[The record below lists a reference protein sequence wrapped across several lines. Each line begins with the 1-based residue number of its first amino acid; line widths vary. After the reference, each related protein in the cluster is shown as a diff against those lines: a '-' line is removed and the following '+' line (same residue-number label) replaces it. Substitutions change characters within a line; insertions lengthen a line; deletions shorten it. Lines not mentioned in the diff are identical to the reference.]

1 MPLSLEAT
9 FLFGEKGEL
18 LTREREKILSNLLF
32 CSTIVILE
40 IRLDIEKNRLIIEI
54 LA

>member
-9 FLFGEKGEL
+9 SLFKEKGEL
-18 LTREREKILSNLLF
+18 LTREREKILSNLF
-32 CSTIVILE
+32 CSPLVILE